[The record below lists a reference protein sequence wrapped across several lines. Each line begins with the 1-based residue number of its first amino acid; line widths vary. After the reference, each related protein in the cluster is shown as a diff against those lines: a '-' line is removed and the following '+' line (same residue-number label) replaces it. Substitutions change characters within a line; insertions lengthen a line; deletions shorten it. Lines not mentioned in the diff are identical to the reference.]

1 MPTFCMLLS
10 SISLMAF
17 LGLIA
22 YDAWPVGVL
31 VIGVMVFL
39 VMTLQF
45 IVYGVDHIFAFALR
59 TWRAGTAS
67 VIHGIRALASG

>member
-1 MPTFCMLLS
+1 MPTFCMSLS

-17 LGLIA
+17 LVLVA

-31 VIGVMVFL
+31 VIGVVVIL

-45 IVYGVDHIFAFALR
+45 ITYGIHQFVASALR
-59 TWRAGTAS
+59 IWSAGVAS
-67 VIHGIRALASG
+67 VIHVFRNLASG

>member
-17 LGLIA
+17 LGLVA

-31 VIGVMVFL
+31 VIGVVVIL
-39 VMTLQF
+39 VMILQF
-45 IVYGVDHIFAFALR
+45 IVYGMHRFVAFALR
-59 TWRAGTAS
+59 IWRAGAAS
-67 VIHGIRALASG
+67 FIRGSGGLASG